1 MVSAGTTRRSARV
14 IVEEMPVVIP
24 GPVPVAQDPGSASLN
39 DLYDTHSASLWRY
52 ALRLTG
58 DPHQAHDVVQE
69 TLLRAW
75 LHPEFNEDSERSP
88 QAWLFT
94 VARNIVV
101 DDRRSAR
108 FRNEVVMPEG
118 TDMREQVDGQ
128 DANTAVDN
136 KMMVRDALAQLS
148 DHHRAVLWRSYYLGW
163 PLAQIAED
171 LQIAEGTVKSR
182 LHYALQALRLTLRE
196 TANAR

>member
-1 MVSAGTTRRSARV
+1 VT
-14 IVEEMPVVIP
+14 
-24 GPVPVAQDPGSASLN
+24 QDPGTAS
-39 DLYDTHSASLWRY
+39 
-52 ALRLTG
+52 
-58 DPHQAHDVVQE
+58 QE

-75 LHPEFNEDSERSP
+75 LHPEINEDTTRSP

-94 VARNIVV
+94 VARNIIV

-128 DANTAVDN
+128 DADTAVDR
-136 KMMVRDALAQLS
+136 MMVRHALAQLS
-148 DHHRAVLWRSYYLGW
+148 DHHRAVLWRSHYLGW

-171 LQIAEGTVKSR
+171 LRIAEGTVKSR
-182 LHYALQALRLTLRE
+182 LHYALQALRRTLQE